1 MNQELIDLLREMLP
15 SYGDVGSRDVEVAAK
30 RRKIGRAIELL
41 SASKPAAI
49 EGWKLVPVEPTE
61 SMFNAAREY
70 WVSLHKG
77 VAAWPCG
84 EAMGI
89 YASMLAASPAAP
101 AQSVEPEP
109 GKTEYGSWINKA
121 KREVDQRFAFHREPF
136 KYLCAFQQELRKI
149 VAAPQPSPTA
159 VDVVPSMTNGD
170 FHCPACGNVMKGP
183 TSCGSCLWEAETCGY
198 KAAVVLDERAAFEA
212 WFEQNKGHS
221 HGWSPRYAAIE
232 GWQARAASSQPVKQT
247 TGSWETSSISN
258 ELWQLADQCGYEQF
272 RDAVTAHIKQAYQD
286 GWTDRGKGIS
296 SVTYGDQK

>member
-1 MNQELIDLLREMLP
+1 MTDREQF
-15 SYGDVGSRDVEVAAK
+15 EAAW
-30 RRKIGRAIELL
+30 RKEYPLHGTTTFMRSKLNPEAYVNTRVQDGWLMWQAALL
-41 SASKPAAI
+41 SASKPAAP
-49 EGWKLVPVEPTE
+49 KYD
-61 SMFNAAREY
+61 ARDPGN
-70 WVSLHKG
+70 WRDG
-77 VAAWPCG
+77 DDACG
-84 EAMGI
+84 ND
-89 YASMLAASPAAP
+89 AAP
-101 AQSVEPEP
+101 AQSAEPEP
-109 GKTEYGSWINKA
+109 GTTEYGSWINKA